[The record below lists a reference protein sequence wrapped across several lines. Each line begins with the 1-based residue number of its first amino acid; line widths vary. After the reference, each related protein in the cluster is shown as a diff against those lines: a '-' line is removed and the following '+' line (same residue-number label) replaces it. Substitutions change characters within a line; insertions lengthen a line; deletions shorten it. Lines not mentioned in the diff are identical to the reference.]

1 MKKKINVRLVISSIC
16 LILFLLLLF
25 LVVNDKTVNFDRR
38 VYEIFVFNKLTTTV
52 MKTVTFFGEWSS
64 LLLISIFSVLIL
76 KNKIF
81 ALSIPLNMSIIAL
94 FNFTVKNIV
103 CRPRPDELRLIEES
117 GYSFPSGHS
126 AVSLAFYGYIIY
138 LIFKYCKNKFLKTI
152 LIGFLTMMILSI
164 GMSRIYLGVHYVT
177 DVIGGY
183 CFSLAYLVWYT
194 YLIDRGLE
202 LHFIEVSKK

>member
-25 LVVNDKTVNFDRR
+25 LVVNDKTVIFDRR

-126 AVSLAFYGYIIY
+126 AVSFAFYGYIIY

-152 LIGFLTMMILSI
+152 LISFLTMMILSI

>member
-126 AVSLAFYGYIIY
+126 AVSFAFYGYIIY

-152 LIGFLTMMILSI
+152 LISFLTMMILSI

>member
-81 ALSIPLNMSIIAL
+81 ALSIPLNLSIIAL

-152 LIGFLTMMILSI
+152 LISFLTMMILSI

-202 LHFIEVSKK
+202 LHSIEVSKK

>member
-126 AVSLAFYGYIIY
+126 AVSLAF
-138 LIFKYCKNKFLKTI
+138 
-152 LIGFLTMMILSI
+152 
-164 GMSRIYLGVHYVT
+164 
-177 DVIGGY
+177 
-183 CFSLAYLVWYT
+183 
-194 YLIDRGLE
+194 
-202 LHFIEVSKK
+202 

>member
-1 MKKKINVRLVISSIC
+1 
-16 LILFLLLLF
+16 
-25 LVVNDKTVNFDRR
+25 
-38 VYEIFVFNKLTTTV
+38 
-52 MKTVTFFGEWSS
+52 
-64 LLLISIFSVLIL
+64 
-76 KNKIF
+76 
-81 ALSIPLNMSIIAL
+81 MSIIAL

-152 LIGFLTMMILSI
+152 LISFLTMMILSI

-202 LHFIEVSKK
+202 LHSIEVSKK

>member
-76 KNKIF
+76 KNKI
-81 ALSIPLNMSIIAL
+81 L
-94 FNFTVKNIV
+94 
-103 CRPRPDELRLIEES
+103 
-117 GYSFPSGHS
+117 
-126 AVSLAFYGYIIY
+126 
-138 LIFKYCKNKFLKTI
+138 
-152 LIGFLTMMILSI
+152 
-164 GMSRIYLGVHYVT
+164 
-177 DVIGGY
+177 
-183 CFSLAYLVWYT
+183 
-194 YLIDRGLE
+194 
-202 LHFIEVSKK
+202 

>member
-152 LIGFLTMMILSI
+152 LISFLTMMILSI

-202 LHFIEVSKK
+202 LHSIEVSKK